1 MKLTKKVE
9 LKSLHKKKE
18 PWKEQVQNLIIKVQS
33 MIHEKKKRI
42 RLQAWKIFPNPVYNK
57 GLLVKIYKEL

>member
-33 MIHEKKKRI
+33 MIHEKKK
-42 RLQAWKIFPNPVYNK
+42 NNK
-57 GLLVKIYKEL
+57 TTGLENISKSCIQQRTSSKNI